1 MKHLLPLMT
10 LTLSA
15 QLACT
20 GPVTQNGAVKTSN
33 KKPAVSKAGIS
44 DGEEVAT
51 NKNSDSTATEESE
64 ESEDGHAHDH
74 SHSAA
79 TDESTNI
86 GANVTATNQTA
97 PVSTSTTP
105 TSTVQ
110 NSNIVEFH
118 IKAGTGNGPWN
129 DEASRINVK
138 VGQELQIINDDDRT
152 HLMHTNGAPFFHP
165 FIPIAA
171 GGKAVYK
178 IASPLPNG
186 TLYDHQTHGKIYINA
201 ER

>member
-10 LTLSA
+10 LTLA
-15 QLACT
+15 VQIACT
-20 GPVTQNGAVKTSN
+20 GPVAQDGAVQTSD
-33 KKPAVSKAGIS
+33 KKPAATKVGSTKS
-44 DGEEVAT
+44 DEDAT
-51 NKNSDSTATEESE
+51 NKNSDSTTTAGSE
-64 ESEDGHAHDH
+64 EDHDH
-74 SHSAA
+74 ADSAVTNGSA
-79 TDESTNI
+79 STGTNVTSTNQ
-86 GANVTATNQTA
+86 AAPVTASA
-97 PVSTSTTP
+97 PVTP
-105 TSTVQ
+105 LTAQ
-110 NSNIVEFH
+110 NGNTVEFH